1 MKSTINLII
10 VIAFTVSG
18 CLTARKESTA
28 TGINKSVIS
37 LNNPVFDQNF
47 PDPTVIKAAGKY
59 YAYATQSTVNE
70 KALNIQVASSADL
83 QHWTLEG
90 DALPVKPSWANNSFW
105 APHVL
110 YDSFMKKYVMFY
122 SGETPE
128 ENIGKCIGVAFA
140 DKPTGPFTDKGTPLV
155 CGAGFINIDPMAF
168 ADPETGKK
176 ALYWGSDFQPL
187 KVQELSDDWSSFKP
201 GTSPKPIIFPG
212 KDKDYSQLIE
222 ASWIDYNDGKYYLY
236 YSGDNCCGSQ
246 ANYAVMVAKADN
258 IFGPFERY
266 SERNGTGSSAILI
279 KDSAW
284 SAPGHNSVFTDDNGN
299 KYIAYH
305 AISRRHLKQESEAE
319 KGHRRVMCISPLTY
333 KNGWPQTVAI
343 KGSE

>member
-1 MKSTINLII
+1 MKRHINLII
-10 VIAFTVSG
+10 VIAISLSG
-18 CLTARKESTA
+18 CFSARKEGTTSA
-28 TGINKSVIS
+28 INKSTFS
-37 LNNPVFDQNF
+37 LRNPVFDKDF

-59 YAYATQSTVNE
+59 YAYATQSTVNG
-70 KALNIQVASSADL
+70 KPLNIQVASSDDL

-90 DALPVKPSWANNSFW
+90 DALPVKPRWANHSFW

-110 YDSFMKKYVMFY
+110 YDDVIKKYVMFY

-176 ALYWGSDFQPL
+176 VLYWGSDFQPL
-187 KVQELSDDWSSFKP
+187 QVQELSNDWSSFKP
-201 GTSPKPIIFPG
+201 GSSPKPVLFPG
-212 KDKDYSQLIE
+212 KDKDYSKLIE
-222 ASWIDYNDGKYYLY
+222 GAWLDYNDGKYYLY
-236 YSGDNCCGSQ
+236 YSGDNCCGPG

-266 SERNGTGSSAILI
+266 SERNATGSSTILV
-279 KDSAW
+279 KDSMW
-284 SAPGHNSVFTDDNGN
+284 LAPGHNSVFTGDNGH

-305 AISRRHLKQESEAE
+305 AISRSHLKQESDAE
-319 KGHRRVMCISPLTY
+319 KGRRRVMCISRLTY
-333 KNGWPQTVAI
+333 KNGWPEAVKI
-343 KGSE
+343 K